1 MIKDVTNSPK
11 HWEDFWINEI
21 KSEGITMNNDT
32 RNFFTDG
39 EWDTIVWAL
48 EQEAVLQPEE
58 EWEKYGIIIDKINA
72 LLQYDENRS
81 SG

>member
-1 MIKDVTNSPK
+1 MIENVTNSSEN
-11 HWEDFWINEI
+11 WNDFWNNEA
-21 KSEGITMNNDT
+21 EQTTMNSEI
-32 RNFFTDG
+32 RNFFTDD
-39 EWDTIVWAL
+39 EWGIIVWAL

-58 EWEKYGIIIDKINA
+58 EWEEYGIIIDKINA